1 MITIRN
7 VKFQFTD
14 ITYHVECIEFIA
26 TLTVRS
32 TDYDHIVKAIE
43 DISNQYTNVRLLS
56 FTL

>member
-14 ITYHVECIEFIA
+14 TTYHVECVEFIA
-26 TLTVRS
+26 TLTVTS

-43 DISNQYTNVRLLS
+43 DTSNQYTNVRLLS